1 MRAKPS
7 TLRTHGIPSA
17 VLLVLAL
24 LAAAIGHC
32 GSADAPETTSPSPSA
47 APPAAAAPAAASAPA
62 SPEQSGADLL
72 KIDLTFVDRKSPAYA
87 RFRSWVDAAVAGS
100 PGYAFSASDA
110 ALMFLLS
117 GGESRDPRSHDD
129 RVDLGHDA
137 LLG

>member
-62 SPEQSGADLL
+62 SWGWWPW
-72 KIDLTFVDRKSPAYA
+72 
-87 RFRSWVDAAVAGS
+87 RFR
-100 PGYAFSASDA
+100 
-110 ALMFLLS
+110 
-117 GGESRDPRSHDD
+117 RS
-129 RVDLGHDA
+129 
-137 LLG
+137 